1 MEERITKQQLMK
13 MYNVNRT
20 TIEEWR
26 KRFGLPMIEISSHK
40 KYIRKDDLLMWEN
53 EMKQNHI
60 LVQFK
65 NNYSIK
71 IRLNHYLIYLKIE
84 RVMVNLSV
92 GEIWCL
98 CCLIKR
104 FIFLRNLYLF
114 YLSIHSKTFSPI
126 LSIQSFTL
134 S

>member
-26 KRFGLPMIEISSHK
+26 RRFGLPMIEISSHK
-40 KYIRKDDLLMWEN
+40 KYIRKTDLLEWEN
-53 EMKQNHI
+53 EMKQNHT

-71 IRLNHYLIYLKIE
+71 IVLIQILIYFE
-84 RVMVNLSV
+84 D
-92 GEIWCL
+92 
-98 CCLIKR
+98 
-104 FIFLRNLYLF
+104 
-114 YLSIHSKTFSPI
+114 
-126 LSIQSFTL
+126 
-134 S
+134 